1 MTHSSV
7 AETDN
12 LIFVHALLGNEND
25 HEWADRLEAADVD
38 LVCLDQWEAQKSRFR
53 RQTEKGSEV
62 AISLDRAIQLHDGD
76 VLFWDESQNRAIVA
90 RIALNKVMEIDVSAL
105 VDEGGMAALQKCV
118 QLGHALGNQ
127 HWPAVIKETKV
138 YVPVALTE
146 PVVDSVMRTH
156 ALQGISYR
164 FVPGKD
170 VVSQM
175 TREEAR
181 RLFGGAT
188 QEGEGHTHAPSI

>member
-1 MTHSSV
+1 
-7 AETDN
+7 
-12 LIFVHALLGNEND
+12 
-25 HEWADRLEAADVD
+25 VD

-53 RQTEKGSEV
+53 RQTEQGKEV
-62 AISLDRAIQLHDGD
+62 AISLDRGTQLRDGD
-76 VLFWDESQNRAIVA
+76 ILFWDEGENEAIVA

-105 VDEGGMAALQKCV
+105 VDEGGMSALQKCV

-127 HWPAVIKETKV
+127 HWPAVFKETKV
-138 YVPVALTE
+138 YVPVSLTE

-156 ALQGISYR
+156 ALEGVTYR

-170 VVSQM
+170 VVSRM

-188 QEGEGHTHAPSI
+188 REGEGHTHATPV